1 MRGGYFVQTTGVTDQ
16 IMNHEASLEF
26 TVADQAKA
34 RLFVTAALLSALS
47 AIF

>member
-26 TVADQAKA
+26 TVADYAKA
-34 RLFVTAALLSALS
+34 GLIATTALLSALS
-47 AIF
+47 ALF